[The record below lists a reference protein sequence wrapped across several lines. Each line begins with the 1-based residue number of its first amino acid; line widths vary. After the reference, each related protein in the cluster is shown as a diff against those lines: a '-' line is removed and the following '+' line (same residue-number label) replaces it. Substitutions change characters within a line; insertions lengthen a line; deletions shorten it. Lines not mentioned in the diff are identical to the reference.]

1 MDKLRARSR
10 LQTFH
15 FPWDAQV
22 LLCTLVLAVVGF
34 MVLYPLFTLLVNSF
48 QVSQPG
54 KMPTWG
60 LGSWE
65 AAFQS
70 ATIGRSIITTLQL
83 TWWRQVIAFPVALL
97 FVWLIARTDLPA
109 RNGLEF
115 MFWVAFFLP
124 ALTIVQGYI
133 MMFDPQYGVVNQ
145 LLAKLPF
152 FGPSTFDI
160 YSFWGIVF
168 AHLATNTI
176 AIKVLLLTPAFRNMD
191 ASLEESAQ
199 VSGSSKL
206 GTLARVTV
214 PVMAPA
220 VLVVLLLSTIRAFE
234 TFEIEMI
241 LGPPKNIYVFS
252 MQVYFLIHSEPPE
265 FGPATALSVMILLL
279 MIPLVIGQQ
288 LFTRKRYTTVGG
300 QYKGNIIRLGQWR
313 WPAFGLVAG
322 VAIFTTIIPV
332 LLLLMGTF
340 MKLWGFFHIPDP
352 WTTGHWEIVLND
364 PVFVESLN
372 NTLII
377 SAGTALL
384 GAVLSLI
391 ISYIIVRTRYVGR
404 YVLDFLS
411 WLPYTLPGIIL
422 GLGFLWMF
430 LGVRILQPL
439 YGTQVMLILALTIGS
454 MTSKIQIVRT
464 NIIQIGPELEE
475 ASRVTGT
482 SWIYC
487 FRTIMLPLVTRA
499 VLVAAILGFI
509 HAARNISTV
518 ALLTTSSNRP
528 LAMLQLDYLSE
539 GRNEPAAV
547 VGIVLVLL
555 TVGVA
560 FLVRTFGFRMGPRQD
575 Q

>member
-1 MDKLRARSR
+1 MDKLRAQSR
-10 LQTFH
+10 LQTIH
-15 FPWDAQV
+15 FPLDAQI
-22 LLCTLVLAVVGF
+22 LLCTLVLAVVAF
-34 MVLYPLFTLLVNSF
+34 MVLYPLLTLVVNSF

-97 FVWLIARTDLPA
+97 FVWLIARTDLPG

-124 ALTIVQGYI
+124 TLTIVQGYI

-252 MQVYFLIHSEPPE
+252 MQVYFLVHSEPPE
-265 FGPATALSVMILLL
+265 FGPATALSVIVLLL
-279 MIPLVIGQQ
+279 MIPFVIGQQ
-288 LFTRKRYTTVGG
+288 LATRKRYTTVGG
-300 QYKGNIIRLGQWR
+300 QYKSNIIRLGHWR

-322 VAIFTTIIPV
+322 VAIFTTIMPV
-332 LLLLMGTF
+332 LLLMMGTF
-340 MKLWGFFHIPDP
+340 MKLWGFFNIPDP
-352 WTTGHWEIVLND
+352 WTIRHWEAVLSD
-364 PVFVESLN
+364 SVFLQSLS

-384 GAVLSLI
+384 GASLSMI
-391 ISYIIVRTRYVGR
+391 IAYIIVRTQYVGR

-411 WLPYTLPGIIL
+411 WLPFTLPGIIL

-439 YGTQVMLILALTIGS
+439 YGTQVMIILALTISS
-454 MTSKIQIVRT
+454 MTSKIQIIRT

-518 ALLTTSSNRP
+518 ALLSTSANRP

-547 VGIVLVLL
+547 VGIILVLL

-560 FLVRTFGFRMGPRQD
+560 FLVRTFGFRLGPRQD
-575 Q
+575 E

>member
-70 ATIGRSIITTLQL
+70 ATIGQSIITTLHL

-97 FVWLIARTDLPA
+97 FVWLIARTDLPG

-152 FGPSTFDI
+152 FGPGTFDI

-199 VSGSSKL
+199 VSGSTKL

-220 VLVVLLLSTIRAFE
+220 VLVVLLLSTIRALE

-252 MQVYFLIHSEPPE
+252 MQVYFLVHSEPPE

-322 VAIFTTIIPV
+322 VAIFTTVIPV

-411 WLPYTLPGIIL
+411 WLPFTLPGIIL

-518 ALLTTSSNRP
+518 ALLSTSANRP

-547 VGIVLVLL
+547 VGIILVLL